1 MDKLWSE
8 KRVLVAIVALLVF
21 TPLASWIFTIIG
33 VVFDIVGF
41 VIGLVNWFG
50 LFVVAIAAAAY
61 VARKQLT
68 NSEES

>member
-8 KRVLVAIVALLVF
+8 NRVWVVAAALLVF

-33 VVFDIVGF
+33 VGFDIVGY
-41 VIGLVNWFG
+41 VLGLVNWFG
-50 LFVVAIAAAAY
+50 LFVVAIVAAAY

>member
-8 KRVLVAIVALLVF
+8 NRVWVVAAALLVF

-33 VVFDIVGF
+33 VGFD
-41 VIGLVNWFG
+41 IGLVNWFG
-50 LFVVAIAAAAY
+50 LFVVAIVAAAY
-61 VARKQLT
+61 VARKRLT

>member
-41 VIGLVNWFG
+41 VLGLVNWFG
-50 LFVVAIAAAAY
+50 LFVVVIIAAAY